1 MLTFLRLL
9 LLDEKLRRLFCPF
22 TFELYWTT
30 SIRTN
35 QVCNHEA
42 GAVLL
47 SARW

>member
-1 MLTFLRLL
+1 MLTLLRLL
-9 LLDEKLRRLFCPF
+9 LLDEKLRRPFCPF
-22 TFELYWTT
+22 TFELYRTT